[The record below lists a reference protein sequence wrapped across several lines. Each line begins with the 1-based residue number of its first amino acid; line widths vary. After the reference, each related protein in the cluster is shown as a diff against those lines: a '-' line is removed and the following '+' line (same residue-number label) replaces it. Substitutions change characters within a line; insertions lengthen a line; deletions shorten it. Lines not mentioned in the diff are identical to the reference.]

1 MKKVTIIRTGEI
13 KEVTPNEAFDLIDR
27 GLAKPYKEQAY
38 KTTDLQAG
46 GTKKYRT
53 K

>member
-1 MKKVTIIRTGEI
+1 MRKIVLIKTGEV

-27 GLAKPYKEQAY
+27 GLARPYKPSGY
-38 KTTDLQAG
+38 KTTDMSAG
-46 GTKKYRT
+46 PIKKYRT